1 MTHVTNPLQP
11 DFFLLVYNYVLF
23 TLVCVCVFMRV
34 WERARQRDKER
45 EGLCK
50 EFGKL
55 NKVPQESL
63 PKDLGECSRFQ
74 GERPLKS
81 ENTLALSY

>member
-1 MTHVTNPLQP
+1 MMTHVTNPLQP

-23 TLVCVCVFMRV
+23 TLVCVCSCVC
-34 WERARQRDKER
+34 ERARQRDKER

-63 PKDLGECSRFQ
+63 PKGSGRMF
-74 GERPLKS
+74 
-81 ENTLALSY
+81 

>member
-1 MTHVTNPLQP
+1 MTNHTR
-11 DFFLLVYNYVLF
+11 
-23 TLVCVCVFMRV
+23 VCVLSVGSCMSQR
-34 WERARQRDKER
+34 ERDKEK
-45 EGLCK
+45 ESLCE